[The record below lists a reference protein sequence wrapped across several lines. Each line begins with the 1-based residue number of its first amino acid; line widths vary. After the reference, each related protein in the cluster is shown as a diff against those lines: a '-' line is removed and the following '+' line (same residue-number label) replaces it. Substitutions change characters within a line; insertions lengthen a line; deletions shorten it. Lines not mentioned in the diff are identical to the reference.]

1 MEKWVV
7 VVDDDIVN
15 LKRTGTILSEN
26 GIHATAMKSGKALL
40 EFLKSN
46 TPDLILLDIL
56 MPEMDGLETL
66 RRMREEIRPDAAIPV
81 IMMTADE
88 GHDLEARSFRMEAAD
103 FIRKPFD
110 ADALIWRV
118 RKALAENRSRE
129 SAGPKTPEIEGNVDL
144 EKVIAFLEKQE
155 EVPGIWMGK
164 DAFTSVYH
172 YLQRYME
179 RYHGIACQVLFTV
192 RVHPEEA
199 DEEEAERLPDEFRT
213 FLQKEI
219 RSSDLMM
226 KIGRNRLF
234 LLLPNVHDY
243 EVDRVVGR
251 LMEDWSHC
259 TGSRNVTVSYEA
271 GQIRLNQPTG
281 EADGSAYHVALT
293 DDDPVDLKA
302 VTQALRADHI
312 RVTALQSGEELLSYI
327 ESHEPDLILLD
338 IRMPG
343 TDGFETLSRMRKT
356 MKPGNEIPV
365 IFLTADDNPEAEKKG
380 LELGATDFIRK
391 HILPEVLCLRVRHAI
406 ELTRLQR
413 NLALEVDRKTKENE
427 NLSLRIVQSLA
438 AAIDA
443 KDTYT
448 NGHSARVAELSRQ
461 IAARYGYSAKR
472 QAEIYMTGLLHDV
485 GKIGVPGEII
495 RKPGR
500 LTKEE
505 YEVIKM
511 HPIIGEKILQGI
523 RERPELA
530 VGARWHH
537 ERYDGTGYPDGLAGE
552 QIPETARII
561 AVADAYDA
569 MTSVR
574 AYRDALQAEK
584 VRVELVNGKGVQF
597 DPVFA
602 DIMLSIIDEGDTSS
616 GLRPPSCPGLSPV
629 LH

>member
-15 LKRTGTILSEN
+15 LKRTGTILAEN
-26 GIHATAMKSGKALL
+26 GIHATAVRSGKTLL
-40 EFLKSN
+40 EFLKAN

-66 RRMREEIRPDAAIPV
+66 RRMREEVRPDVVIPV

-88 GHDLEARSFRMEAAD
+88 GQDLEARSFRMEAAD

-110 ADALIWRV
+110 ADALICRV
-118 RKALAENRSRE
+118 RKALAENRARE
-129 SAGPKTPEIEGNVDL
+129 AAGQKTPEIPENVNM

-155 EVPGIWMGK
+155 DIPGIWMGK
-164 DAFTSVYH
+164 DAFTSIYH

-192 RVHPEEA
+192 NVHPEEA
-199 DEEEAERLPDEFRT
+199 DEDEAERLPDEFRI

-226 KIGRNRLF
+226 KIGRDKLF

-243 EVDRVVGR
+243 EIGRVVGR
-251 LMEDWSHC
+251 LMDDWSHC
-259 TGSRNVTVSYEA
+259 SGSRNVTVSYEA
-271 GQIRLNQPTG
+271 GPVRLNQPDGEETG
-281 EADGSAYHVALT
+281 LGYHVALA
-293 DDDPVDLKA
+293 DDDPVDLK
-302 VTQALRADHI
+302 VIEKALRADHI
-312 RVTALQSGEELLSYI
+312 RVSALHSGEELLHFI
-327 ESHEPDLILLD
+327 ELHMPDLILLD

-343 TDGFETLSRMRKT
+343 TDGFETMRQMRKT
-356 MKPGNEIPV
+356 LKPGNEIPV
-365 IFLTADDNPEAEKKG
+365 IFLTADDDPEVERKG

-391 HILPEVLCLRVRHAI
+391 NALPEVLCLRVRHTI
-406 ELTRLQR
+406 ELARLQR
-413 NLALEVDRKTKENE
+413 NLTLEVDRKTKENE

-438 AAIDA
+438 EAIDA

-495 RKPGR
+495 RKPGK

-505 YEVIKM
+505 YEVIKT
-511 HPIIGEKILQGI
+511 HPIIGEKILLGI

-552 QIPETARII
+552 QIPEQARII

-574 AYRDALQAEK
+574 AYRDALQEEK
-584 VRVELVNGKGVQF
+584 VRAELVNGKGVQF

-602 DIMLSIIDEGDTSS
+602 DIMLEIINEG
-616 GLRPPSCPGLSPV
+616 
-629 LH
+629 